1 MILVTLSQPTP
12 SQSTVLPSVW
22 NALVVA
28 SDDTTL
34 AKTLEAAIR
43 LRGPAIVACGW
54 NELNSFSIES
64 AGTPQLLLL
73 GAQANT
79 SLSDLLEQ
87 VHRYASQAPVVVC
100 LIDYNEETLIA
111 LYDAGVADVVFPPM
125 PPVHLAARVLEAL
138 ERDTLQKQ
146 WLQRDAVLQALHQR
160 DAATGLWSPDAW
172 LALLTH
178 TLQTSHAEHGVMVL
192 PLSSNAAST
201 ETIATLGRVLL
212 STLRGTD
219 AWALLEGPKAES
231 PKKLVVLLPNTPTAQ
246 VAGVVQ
252 RVCNLLQ
259 HHHLALTP
267 ADWRTLPLTSG
278 ESTLA
283 VLSRLSA
290 V

>member
-1 MILVTLSQPTP
+1 LS
-12 SQSTVLPSVW
+12 SVW

-28 SDDTTL
+28 SDDPAL
-34 AKTLEAAIR
+34 AKSLEAAIR

-54 NELNSFSIES
+54 SDLNGLSLEAS
-64 AGTPQLLLL
+64 GTPQLLLL
-73 GAQANT
+73 GAQSTT
-79 SLSDLLEQ
+79 SLADLLEQ
-87 VHRYASQAPVVVC
+87 VHRYAAKTPVVVC
-100 LIDYNEETLIA
+100 LPNYDEDTLIA

-125 PPVHLAARVLEAL
+125 PPVHIAARVLEAL

-146 WLQRDAVLQALHQR
+146 WLQRDAVLQALHHR

-178 TLQTSHAEHGVMVL
+178 TLQSSHAEHGLMVL
-192 PLSSNAAST
+192 PLPSNAASA

-219 AWALLEGPKAES
+219 AWALLDGPKSES
-231 PKKLVVLLPNTPTAQ
+231 PKKLGVLLPNTPTAQ

-267 ADWRTLPLTSG
+267 VDWCTLPLASG

-290 V
+290 A